1 MKIIIYKTIDN
12 GVVEVIPAKD
22 YENKLEE
29 LAKIIVPVNQPWNI
43 VDSESIVEDN
53 SFRDAWEYNSDTISI
68 NINKVKNIIKNRWRI
83 ARDKKFKELDVEF
96 MRAVETNNTAV
107 QQEIISK
114 KQALRDV
121 TKIELPGD
129 TVDQIKNIWPKI
141 LN

>member
-12 GVVEVIPAKD
+12 GVVEVMPAKD

-29 LAKIIVPVNQPWNI
+29 LAKIVVPANQPWNI
-43 VDSESIVEDN
+43 VNSESIVEDN
-53 SFRDAWEYNSDTISI
+53 SFRDAWEYNSGTISI

-83 ARDKKFKELDVEF
+83 ARDKKLKELDVEF
-96 MRAVETNNTAV
+96 MRAIETNNTAV

-129 TVDQIKNIWPKI
+129 TVDQIKNVWPKI
-141 LN
+141 LD

>member
-29 LAKIIVPVNQPWNI
+29 LAKIIVTVNQPWNI